1 MFFWELSKLE
11 PYPLYTSV
19 ASDGFG
25 YFMILRLFSGDIWS
39 RFMLP
44 WASAPVVDCKI
55 LLGALEFD
63 W

>member
-44 WASAPVVDCKI
+44 
-55 LLGALEFD
+55 
-63 W
+63 